1 MLDMSAFG
9 KFRVE
14 GRDAEAVLQRVSAND
29 IAVEPGRIVYTQWLN
44 ERGGIEADLTVTRL
58 GEESF
63 LVITAAAAV
72 TRDLAWLKRHMPA
85 EAHCTA
91 LDVTSGEAC
100 LAVMGPRSRD
110 FLQSLTTADLSNAA
124 FPFGTARTIE
134 LGMALVRAHRITYVG
149 ELGWEIY
156 MPTEFA
162 RQIFDLLVEAG
173 EPHGL
178 RLAGVHAMNS
188 LRLEKAYRD
197 FGHDI
202 SDEDHVLEAGLGFAV
217 KVDKRPGRFGDFLG
231 RAAVIRKKEAG
242 LSRRLVQFQLLD
254 PQPLLYHAEPILK
267 DGRVAGY
274 LASGGYGHH
283 LGAAVG
289 LGYVSRDPGAT
300 DADLLGS
307 RYEIE
312 VAGQRIP
319 AIASLEPLYDPASA
333 RIRR

>member
-1 MLDMSAFG
+1 M
-9 KFRVE
+9 
-14 GRDAEAVLQRVSAND
+14 
-29 IAVEPGRIVYTQWLN
+29 
-44 ERGGIEADLTVTRL
+44 
-58 GEESF
+58 
-63 LVITAAAAV
+63 
-72 TRDLAWLKRHMPA
+72 
-85 EAHCTA
+85 A

-110 FLQSLTTADLSNAA
+110 FLQSVTTADLSNAA

-149 ELGWEIY
+149 ELGWELY

-162 RQIFDLLVEAG
+162 RQIFDLLVDAG
-173 EPHGL
+173 EAYGL

-217 KVDKRPGRFGDFLG
+217 KVDKRAGRFGDFLG
-231 RAAVIRKKEAG
+231 RAAVIRKRQAG
-242 LSRRLVQFQLLD
+242 LNRRLLQFQLTD
-254 PQPLLYHAEPILK
+254 PQPLLYHTEPIVK
-267 DGRVAGY
+267 DGEVAGY

-289 LGYVSRDPGAT
+289 LGYVPREAGAT
-300 DADLLGS
+300 DADLLAA

-319 AIASLEPLYDPASA
+319 AMASMKPLYDPTGA
-333 RIRR
+333 RVRQ